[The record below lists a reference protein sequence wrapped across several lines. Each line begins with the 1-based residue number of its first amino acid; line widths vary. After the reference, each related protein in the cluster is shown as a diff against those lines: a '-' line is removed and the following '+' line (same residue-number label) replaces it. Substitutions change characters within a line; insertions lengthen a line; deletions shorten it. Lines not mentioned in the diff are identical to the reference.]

1 MGDFS
6 PNLAATNMLPTI
18 GSMVEC
24 NVVHS
29 LPDMIVVSFETQDQK
44 VFQGALL
51 CTETGNSSLR
61 VAPIGVGCS
70 TKEAFADKL
79 ANNNPRDYKLES
91 FFTLQK
97 RHTYFQKSKPLSLNP
112 TLNRQQKIRLRA
124 RRVVCH
130 KCKNVCS
137 ESGRNTGL
145 EWSRNSGFREL
156 KNASN
161 GHQQNHNQR
170 KRGRPSKIS
179 NLKLIPSYSQ
189 FHDLCVKTFT
199 LVPKIKRLGENEIRK
214 FKQLKKSSSNQ
225 HKHNSGVAYC
235 TANSN
240 SQNSLTPLKI
250 KLLANNANCSGS
262 SSSDPT
268 AVTVTT
274 NNEPPVKIKLLPCGR
289 SKINDSIIP
298 GDLDSFEN
306 ENNELTTASLS
317 EQPMNLRRKRCAIG
331 SMEDLWDETIF
342 EEPTV
347 VKLKETGKEM
357 PNVNMSAIM
366 GNFASEK
373 AARKAL
379 KKARK
384 EARKITKEHRRQK
397 KRRKKDIISAMKHS
411 SKYTKGNKVQLIC
424 SILNFHPTCLIP
436 DFWTLSEF
444 LKYAVDKDFVRI

>member
-1 MGDFS
+1 
-6 PNLAATNMLPTI
+6 MLPTI

-24 NVVHS
+24 NVVHC

-112 TLNRQQKIRLRA
+112 TLNRQQNIRLRA

-137 ESGRNTGL
+137 ESGRNT
-145 EWSRNSGFREL
+145 GFREL

-274 NNEPPVKIKLLPCGR
+274 NNEPPVKIRLLPCGR

-317 EQPMNLRRKRCAIG
+317 EQPMNLRRKRCTIG

-373 AARKAL
+373 AARKAARKAL

-397 KRRKKDIISAMKHS
+397 KTGNWKKDIISAMKHS
-411 SKYTKGNKVQLIC
+411 SKYTKGNKVQLMC
-424 SILNFHPTCLIP
+424 SILHFHPTCLIP

>member
-6 PNLAATNMLPTI
+6 PNLATANMLPTI

-51 CTETGNSSLR
+51 CTGIGNSSLR

-70 TKEAFADKL
+70 TKEDFADKL
-79 ANNNPRDYKLES
+79 ATNNPRDYKLES
-91 FFTLQK
+91 FFTLQR

-112 TLNRQQKIRLRA
+112 TLNHKRQVRLRA

-137 ESGRNTGL
+137 ESGRNAGL

-156 KNASN
+156 KIPSN
-161 GHQQNHNQR
+161 HHDGHQQNHPR
-170 KRGRPSKIS
+170 KRGRPTKIS

-214 FKQLKKSSSNQ
+214 FKQLKKCSNQ
-225 HKHNSGVAYC
+225 QKHNSGVAYC

-250 KLLANNANCSGS
+250 KLLTNNANCSGS
-262 SSSDPT
+262 NNSDPT

-289 SKINDSIIP
+289 SQINDNKIP
-298 GDLDSFEN
+298 GDLNPFEN
-306 ENNELTTASLS
+306 ENNDLTTASLS

-342 EEPTV
+342 EDPTV
-347 VKLKETGKEM
+347 VKLKETGKKM
-357 PNVNMSAIM
+357 PNVDMSAIM
-366 GNFASEK
+366 GNFANEK

-379 KKARK
+379 KKARR

-411 SKYTKGNKVQLIC
+411 SKDTKVNKVQLIC
-424 SILNFHPTCLIP
+424 SILIP
-436 DFWTLSEF
+436 EF
-444 LKYAVDKDFVRI
+444 

>member
-6 PNLAATNMLPTI
+6 PTLAATNMLPTI

-29 LPDMIVVSFETQDQK
+29 LPDMIVVSFETQDQR

-51 CTETGNSSLR
+51 CTGPGNSSVR

-70 TKEAFADKL
+70 TKEAFVDKL

-112 TLNRQQKIRLRA
+112 TLNHKRQVRLRA

-130 KCKNVCS
+130 KCKNVGS

-156 KNASN
+156 KNPSN

-170 KRGRPSKIS
+170 KRGRPSKFS

-214 FKQLKKSSSNQ
+214 FKQLKKCSSNQ
-225 HKHNSGVAYC
+225 QKHNSGLAHC

-262 SSSDPT
+262 SRSDPT

-274 NNEPPVKIKLLPCGR
+274 NNKPPVKIKLLPCGG
-289 SKINDSIIP
+289 SKINDNKIP
-298 GDLDSFEN
+298 GDLNSFEN
-306 ENNELTTASLS
+306 ETKELTTASLS

-347 VKLKETGKEM
+347 VKLEETGKKM

-366 GNFASEK
+366 SNFASEK

-411 SKYTKGNKVQLIC
+411 SKYTKGNKVQLIQLVHFPWYD
-424 SILNFHPTCLIP
+424 ILGRYFGLILP
-436 DFWTLSEF
+436 YFGMKIYYDF
-444 LKYAVDKDFVRI
+444 